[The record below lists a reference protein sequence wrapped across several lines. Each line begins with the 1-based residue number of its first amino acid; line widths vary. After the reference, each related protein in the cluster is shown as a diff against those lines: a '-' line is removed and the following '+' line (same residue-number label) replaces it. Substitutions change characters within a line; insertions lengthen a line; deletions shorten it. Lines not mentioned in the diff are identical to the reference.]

1 MCSQALLG
9 ACAHRVPSP
18 TRRGDA
24 AAPPAVRFQGG
35 RKSHVSAPVTR
46 SDRRLAAP
54 LPALPV
60 SNQVAGVGG
69 LLVPAPPDRRLL
81 ARWPTE
87 GDLFTTRAGVW
98 LWVDKCTDRPVW
110 HATAETGKG
119 MKAEPG
125 CRSTSASGPASVAS
139 SLLAR
144 SCTPKVR
151 FAGPLRRRAI
161 GYVRTHPVQARHDHL
176 RSLVEI
182 AASESA
188 VGLERG
194 SPISGVARLRRGPA
208 CCRTLSPVPAQP
220 VVKAG

>member
-35 RKSHVSAPVTR
+35 RKPHVSAPVTR

-87 GDLFTTRAGVW
+87 GDLFTTRAGLW

-125 CRSTSASGPASVAS
+125 AVRPRRPVRPPSRAPCSPGPAPP
-139 SLLAR
+139 R
-144 SCTPKVR
+144 
-151 FAGPLRRRAI
+151 
-161 GYVRTHPVQARHDHL
+161 
-176 RSLVEI
+176 
-182 AASESA
+182 
-188 VGLERG
+188 RG
-194 SPISGVARLRRGPA
+194 SPGPCADAPSDTYAPTRYKPDTTTCAVSSKSRPRKRRWAWSGGLRSRAWRGSGVVRRVAGRFHPFL
-208 CCRTLSPVPAQP
+208 LSRW
-220 VVKAG
+220 